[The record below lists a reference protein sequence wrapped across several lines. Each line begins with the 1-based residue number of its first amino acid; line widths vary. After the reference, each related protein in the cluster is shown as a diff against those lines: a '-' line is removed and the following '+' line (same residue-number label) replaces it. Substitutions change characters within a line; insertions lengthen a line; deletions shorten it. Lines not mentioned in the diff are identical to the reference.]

1 MTAKSFVDTNVL
13 VYASIDEDAVRS
25 PVARQLL
32 RSLGRDRLVM
42 STQVLLEY
50 TNVAI
55 RKFGVKGFGL
65 QQILTVGGLAQI
77 MDTTE
82 EDIYQAVRLTQSA
95 GISIWD
101 AMIVAAAVKAGCD
114 TLYTEDLNAG
124 QIISGVRI
132 VNPFQP
138 QQESA

>member
-1 MTAKSFVDTNVL
+1 MTEKSFVDTNVL

-132 VNPFQP
+132 VNPF
-138 QQESA
+138 